1 MDAMLPSVT
10 DQIITGLLLLV
21 VVLLAVL
28 AFWDMRRRGQRGWPY
43 GVLTLLAPPI
53 GIAVWI
59 IQATWIERHYA
70 DGEPH
75 EPTDQG
81 RR

>member
-1 MDAMLPSVT
+1 MDAMLPSLT
-10 DQIITGLLLLV
+10 DQIITGLLFLV

-28 AFWDMRRRGQRGWPY
+28 AVWDMRRRGQRGWPY

-59 IQATWIERHYA
+59 IQATRIERHHA

-75 EPTDQG
+75 EPVDQG